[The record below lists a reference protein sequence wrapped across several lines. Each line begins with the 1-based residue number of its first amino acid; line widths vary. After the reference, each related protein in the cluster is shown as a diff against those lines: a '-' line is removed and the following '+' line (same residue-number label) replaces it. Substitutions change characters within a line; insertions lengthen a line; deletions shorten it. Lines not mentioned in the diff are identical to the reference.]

1 MKKIHILIALLGLVG
16 TSCSNQ
22 ELETGYIG
30 SEEVMVSADFALSR
44 VSFSETDNV
53 TYANWENGDGI
64 TLNTPTQGNLNYT
77 ATVTETAVTFAAQG
91 ENLKDIAGE
100 TVYAC
105 YPAAVITDGVVAL
118 PATNKWADTNKPLP
132 FAYAMSSIVDS
143 KVKLA
148 FEHTFAFLKL
158 TLPAKALE
166 NVTTSDGNKTV
177 HKLLVKSASD
187 SLAVVSGTFKFEDK
201 TINVTEKSGEIELTL
216 TEAFNPAEETERS
229 FYIPILPQAGE
240 VEMTISVVQ
249 SIEAD
254 ATLLEIKKQTPT
266 DGLVAGHVY
275 KMEIKGNSSA
285 VIEGESAE
293 IYLAEAGTLSQYITD
308 ENKYTIKSLKIS
320 GYLNGSDIKLLRDM
334 AGCDYDV
341 WINSQTTT
349 GGQLANL
356 DMSEANIVEGGTSY
370 IEYHEGYSN
379 TPYYTQDNYWGDY
392 FFMGCGSLVSV
403 KIPHKVTDIGPRAF
417 YNCTYLTDVE
427 MPIGLLNIGKNA
439 FGYCKSITTIDIPEG
454 VTDISNV
461 FHDCTSLTSIEIP
474 NRVTN
479 ISGAFSGCSSLTS
492 IEIPDGVIEMT
503 RAFSGCSSLTSI
515 TIPNGVTD
523 ISYAFQNCSS
533 LNNIVI
539 PNNVTIIKYAFQ
551 SCSSLTSIT
560 IPNGVTDISC
570 AFNNCS
576 SLTSI
581 DIPDSVTDLGSST
594 FSMCTSLTSIE
605 IPAGVNKIGTG
616 VFEECTSLTDIYIP
630 DGVNEIP
637 RNAFYKC
644 SSLKSI
650 RIPDGITNVG
660 DYAFGLCSSLTELYC
675 YSTVPP
681 KTGSWGVFDDISS
694 SKAKLYVPQGCVD
707 AYKES
712 NSWNYHFTIVEM
724 SE

>member
-44 VSFSETDNV
+44 VSFSETNNV

-77 ATVTETAVTFAAQG
+77 ATVTETAVTFASQG

-105 YPAAVITDGVVAL
+105 YPAATIIDGVVTL

-132 FAYAMSSIVDS
+132 FAYAVSSIVDS

-148 FEHTFAFLKL
+148 FEHSFAFLKL

-177 HKLLVKSASD
+177 HKLLVKSASE

-229 FYIPILPQAGE
+229 FYVPILPQAGE

-249 SIEAD
+249 SLEGD
-254 ATLLEIKKQTPT
+254 VTLLEMKKQTPS
-266 DGLVAGHVY
+266 DGLLAGRVY
-275 KMEIKGNSSA
+275 KIELKGNSSA

-293 IYLAEAGTLSQYITD
+293 IYLAEAGTLSQYITE

-334 AGCDYDV
+334 AGCGYEV
-341 WINSQTTT
+341 WGNSHTTT

-356 DMSEANIVEGGTSY
+356 DMSEANIVVGGSSY
-370 IEYHEGYSN
+370 IRYNESTGYTN
-379 TPYYTQDNYWGDY
+379 YYTQDNYWGDY
-392 FFMGCGSLVSV
+392 FFYRCGSLVSV
-403 KIPHKVTDIGPRAF
+403 KIPQKVTEIGISAF
-417 YNCTYLTDVE
+417 SFCTYLTNIEIPAGVLK
-427 MPIGLLNIGKNA
+427 IGNYA
-439 FGYCKSITTIDIPEG
+439 FRSCYSLTSLDLPDG

-461 FHDCTSLTSIEIP
+461 FAECTSLSSIVIPEGVTNISGAFSGCSSLTGIEIPGGVTNMTGAFRSCSSLTSIVIP
-474 NRVTN
+474 IGVTDISYAFSYCSSLTNIDIPDNVTNISNAFESCRSLTSIIIPEGVTN

-492 IEIPDGVIEMT
+492 IN
-503 RAFSGCSSLTSI
+503 
-515 TIPNGVTD
+515 IPN
-523 ISYAFQNCSS
+523 
-533 LNNIVI
+533 
-539 PNNVTIIKYAFQ
+539 
-551 SCSSLTSIT
+551 
-560 IPNGVTDISC
+560 
-570 AFNNCS
+570 
-576 SLTSI
+576 
-581 DIPDSVTDLGSST
+581 SVTDLGSST
-594 FSMCTSLTSIE
+594 FDGCTSLTNIE
-605 IPAGVNKIGTG
+605 LPAGVNKIGG
-616 VFEECTSLTDIYIP
+616 SVFYECTSLTDIYIP

-637 RNAFYKC
+637 GSAFYKC

-650 RIPDGITNVG
+650 RIPNGITNIG
-660 DYAFGLCSSLTELYC
+660 NYAFGLCSSLTELYC
-675 YSTVPP
+675 YSTIPP
-681 KTGSWGVFDDISS
+681 IIGSWGVFDGISS
-694 SKAKLYVPQGCVD
+694 SKAKLYVPKGCLD
-707 AYKES
+707 KYKS
-712 NSWNYHFTIVEM
+712 NTNWSYHFTIVEM